1 MSNDKNIKR
10 VYVKSNSNKEEYF
23 ISDNV
28 VIELIHSKLSL
39 KSLSE
44 AWIKLLF
51 ISSLEKRITK
61 TKVIFRK
68 ENQYKSEILQTP
80 GQLQS
85 KKILEEYIN
94 IFKNYSDKCL
104 PLPPESTYKY
114 VEAKKLLK
122 NEKKAFSDKW
132 IGNKTFTKGERD
144 NSVIQMCFG
153 NKKEGD
159 FFFGNDKFDDLSFRL
174 YGPVSYTHLTLPT
187 ICSV

>member
-1 MSNDKNIKR
+1 MSKDKNIKR

-114 VEAKKLLK
+114 VEAKMQLK
-122 NEKKAFSDKW
+122 NEKKAFSDRW
-132 IGNKTFTKGERD
+132 NGNKTFTKGERD

-174 YGPVSYTHLTLPT
+174 YGPLFEALKNK
-187 ICSV
+187 